1 MAKKRSRE
9 SKGTSKGETEE
20 IGSSVLPTATGI
32 LQVQLRAEQEIPHA
46 NDVLEER
53 TRQLAHM
60 LAIMRATLE
69 STSDA
74 ILVTDE
80 KNEVVE
86 FNDNYLD
93 IWRIP
98 RQVLKG
104 GTLPDVREL
113 ASRSF
118 TDPKAFLARIA
129 EIAVGGQESFDLLKL
144 KDGRIFERLSKAL
157 SVEGLRKGRVWSLRD
172 VTQRYLSEITSGRLA
187 AIVASSDD
195 AIIGKDLNSIITSWN
210 VGAERI
216 FGYTADE
223 MIGTSIMRLIPADRH
238 AEEREILARIRRS
251 ERVDH
256 FETVRLAKDGRELSV
271 SVTVSPIKDPTGHVI
286 GASKVARDITERRNA
301 ESALKRAMEEAERAN
316 HERLQLLDSERDAR
330 SRAELASRMKDEF
343 LATLSHELRT
353 PLNAVLGWTHVLQTD
368 KLQDD
373 ELKQGLDAI
382 ERNARVQAQIIE
394 DLLDMSRIISGK
406 VRLDLAQI
414 DLPAV
419 LNDSID
425 TVRAAAEAKGVHL
438 QALVDPRVGPIPG
451 DADRLRQVFCNLL
464 NNAVKFT
471 PTGGQAR
478 VLLERVKSHI
488 EVSVIDTGEG
498 IAPEFLPYV
507 FDRFQQGDA
516 STTRRHGGLG
526 LGLAIVKQLVELHGG
541 TVHVRSDGIDK
552 GTTFTV
558 HLPFLALYF
567 EPDKESRHS
576 RTAPRENHPLSEV
589 YLADVHVLVVD
600 DEVDAR
606 ELVKR
611 LLEMA
616 GATVSVASSA
626 SEAIER
632 ILAARPDVLV
642 CDIGMPGE
650 DGYSLIRRLR
660 VHEESQ
666 TNALPAVALTA
677 YARSED
683 RTKAIR
689 AGFQNHLSKP
699 VEPAELLAIV
709 GILAGRRV
717 KTLPHD

>member
-1 MAKKRSRE
+1 MRR
-9 SKGTSKGETEE
+9 TD
-20 IGSSVLPTATGI
+20 
-32 LQVQLRAEQEIPHA
+32 
-46 NDVLEER
+46 DVLEER
-53 TRQLAHM
+53 TRQLAQV
-60 LAIMRATLE
+60 LATMRATLE

-74 ILVTDE
+74 ILVTDA
-80 KNEVVE
+80 KNEVVD
-86 FNDNYLD
+86 FNDKYLEM
-93 IWRIP
+93 WTIP

-104 GTLPDVREL
+104 GTLPDAQEL

-118 TDPKAFLARIA
+118 AHPQAFLARIA
-129 EIAVGGQESFDLLKL
+129 EIVAGEQESFDLLEL
-144 KDGRIFERLSKAL
+144 KDGRIFERYSKVL
-157 SVEGLRKGRVWSLRD
+157 LVEGVCMGRVWSSRD
-172 VTQRYLSEITSGRLA
+172 VTQHYLSEITSRRLA

-195 AIIGKDLNSIITSWN
+195 AIIGKDVNSIITSWN
-210 VGAERI
+210 IGAERI

-223 MIGTSIMRLIPADRH
+223 MIGTSIMRLIPPNRH
-238 AEEREILARIRRS
+238 EEEREILARIRRG

-271 SVTVSPIKDPTGHVI
+271 SVTVSPIKDSAGHVI

-301 ESALKRAMEEAERAN
+301 EKALKRAIEEAEKAN

-330 SRAELASRMKDEF
+330 ARAELASRMKDEF

-353 PLNAVLGWTHVLQTD
+353 PLNAVLGWAHILQAGQ
-368 KLQDD
+368 LQDD

-382 ERNARVQAQIIE
+382 ERNARAQAQIIE

-406 VRLDLAQI
+406 MRLDVAQI
-414 DLPAV
+414 DLSTV
-419 LNDSID
+419 LNESID
-425 TVRAAAEAKGVHL
+425 TVRAASEAKGIHL
-438 QALVDPRVGPIPG
+438 QVMVDPRVGSISG
-451 DADRLRQVFCNLL
+451 DVDRLRQVFWNLL
-464 NNAVKFT
+464 NNAIKFT
-471 PTGGQAR
+471 PKGGEAR

-558 HLPFLALYF
+558 HLPLRAVHF
-567 EPDKESRHS
+567 ERGRESRQT
-576 RTAPRENHPLSEV
+576 RTAARENQRLPDV

-611 LLEMA
+611 LLEIA
-616 GATVSVASSA
+616 GATVSLASSA
-626 SEAIER
+626 SEAIDR
-632 ILAARPDVLV
+632 ILAAPPDVLV
-642 CDIGMPGE
+642 CDIGMPTE

-660 VHEESQ
+660 VLEQSQ
-666 TNALPAVALTA
+666 ANALPAVALTA

-689 AGFQNHLSKP
+689 EGFQNHLSKP
-699 VEPAELLAIV
+699 VEPAELLAVV
-709 GILAGRRV
+709 GSLAGRRV
-717 KTLPHD
+717 KIPPAE